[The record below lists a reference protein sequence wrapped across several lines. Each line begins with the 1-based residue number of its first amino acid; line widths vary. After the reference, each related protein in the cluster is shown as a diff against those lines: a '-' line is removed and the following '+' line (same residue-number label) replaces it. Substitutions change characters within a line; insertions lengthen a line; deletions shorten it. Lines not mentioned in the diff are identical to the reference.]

1 MPTRYARYALETKLR
16 VVEVARRG
24 GVWEETAEHLGV
36 NYHTVRAWDHRQAFL
51 HTAANR
57 YLPEVTTA
65 ANCRKHYR
73 HTLRFHAM
81 ISDLENMPVGT

>member
-36 NYHTVRAWDHRQAFL
+36 NYHTVRAWVRQHMMHAEDVRVRPRGASSYHFSMGMPNL
-51 HTAANR
+51 H
-57 YLPEVTTA
+57 L
-65 ANCRKHYR
+65 H
-73 HTLRFHAM
+73 F
-81 ISDLENMPVGT
+81 